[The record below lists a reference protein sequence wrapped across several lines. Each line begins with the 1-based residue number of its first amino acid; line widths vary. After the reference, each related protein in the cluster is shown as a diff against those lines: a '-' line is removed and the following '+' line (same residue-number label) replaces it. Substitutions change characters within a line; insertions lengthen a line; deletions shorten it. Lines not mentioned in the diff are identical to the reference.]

1 MGTKRVLLFI
11 AEDVKWGQNVFYCSQ
26 RKSHRGDKSCSTV
39 HSGRRKVGTKRVLL
53 FTAEDVEWGQSVFY
67 CSQRKT

>member
-1 MGTKRVLLFI
+1 MGTKHVLLFT
-11 AEDVKWGQNVFYCSQ
+11 AEDVPW
-26 RKSHRGDKSCSTV
+26 DKACSTV
-39 HSGRRKVGTKRVLL
+39 HSGRRRMGTKRVLL